1 MFILWVIIPITVSR
15 RTSRAGSKT
24 SIAYIQ
30 FMQEHIC
37 CWGLRYSQDVGN
49 HSDAPG
55 RRQKRETGQLFNI
68 SNILNT
74 MKIIDV
80 FYSRRSLNTA
90 VMKLC
95 VCLLTTC
102 LPPGPEVHSWRL
114 LELPGNRRLLPFR
127 SARRRYFFSRLII
140 LCFHLAGPSE
150 FAELYWSALSLSA
163 RFAHLFVPA
172 EVWFSKPLCFLW
184 RLLKLWFLS
193 FSLHLSVN
201 VWIIKDKSINS
212 FLIMLKQNI
221 INLKNQQ
228 DDVIVFPATP
238 FKGQSNSSRL

>member
-1 MFILWVIIPITVSR
+1 MFILWVIIPIAVSR

-127 SARRRYFFSRLII
+127 SAHRRYFFSRLII
-140 LCFHLAGPSE
+140 LFSPRRAFRVC
-150 FAELYWSALSLSA
+150 WALLE
-163 RFAHLFVPA
+163 R
-172 EVWFSKPLCFLW
+172 
-184 RLLKLWFLS
+184 
-193 FSLHLSVN
+193 
-201 VWIIKDKSINS
+201 IIT
-212 FLIMLKQNI
+212 F
-221 INLKNQQ
+221 
-228 DDVIVFPATP
+228 
-238 FKGQSNSSRL
+238 G